1 MLREGSL
8 RQDLD
13 ATLPTLLASG
23 VSLQRLILVTDS
35 MAPDDVEER
44 GHMDHVVRRAISLG
58 LSPLQAIQTV
68 TLNPATY
75 SGLEQEIG
83 GIAPGRFADI
93 VLLEDLER
101 CHVRDVLVGGKIV
114 ARSGVSE
121 IKNEAMQLPDY
132 VMRSL
137 RLGLTIS
144 SDTFKIAAPN
154 PAPRVRVMEFLNQTI
169 TTERIIRFN
178 ASSGMVEADISKDLL
193 KVAMF
198 DRHHGSPQV
207 AFGFLKGFGAQ
218 VGAVGLTTNLDENT
232 LMIVG
237 SDDDDMARCAQALLQ
252 AGGGIAI
259 VNDGTILEQID
270 FPCGGIFS
278 LAPWQDVGRGLR
290 RIQTRL
296 KEMGSSFDKPIFA
309 LSFLPFVTLPA
320 LRITARGL
328 IQVKDRKVVSLFVD

>member
-44 GHMDHVVRRAISLG
+44 GHMDHVVRRAITLG

-93 VLLEDLER
+93 VLIDDFER

-114 ARSGVSE
+114 ARSGASDDKKRGDAVARLCDAFVTIRS
-121 IKNEAMQLPDY
+121 DY
-132 VMRSL
+132 FA
-137 RLGLTIS
+137 
-144 SDTFKIAAPN
+144 DTFKIAAPK
-154 PAPRVRVMEFLNQTI
+154 PAPGVRVMEFLNQTI
-169 TTERIIRFN
+169 TTERIVRFN
-178 ASSGMVEADISKDLL
+178 ASSGTVEADISKDLL

-290 RIQTRL
+290 RIQPGLRS
-296 KEMGSSFDKPIFA
+296 ER
-309 LSFLPFVTLPA
+309 FVE
-320 LRITARGL
+320 
-328 IQVKDRKVVSLFVD
+328 

>member
-1 MLREGSL
+1 
-8 RQDLD
+8 
-13 ATLPTLLASG
+13 
-23 VSLQRLILVTDS
+23 
-35 MAPDDVEER
+35 
-44 GHMDHVVRRAISLG
+44 
-58 LSPLQAIQTV
+58 
-68 TLNPATY
+68 
-75 SGLEQEIG
+75 
-83 GIAPGRFADI
+83 
-93 VLLEDLER
+93 
-101 CHVRDVLVGGKIV
+101 
-114 ARSGVSE
+114 
-121 IKNEAMQLPDY
+121 
-132 VMRSL
+132 
-137 RLGLTIS
+137 
-144 SDTFKIAAPN
+144 
-154 PAPRVRVMEFLNQTI
+154 MEFLNQTI

-178 ASSGMVEADISKDLL
+178 ASSGTVEADISDDLF
-193 KVAMF
+193 KVALF

-207 AFGFLKGFGAQ
+207 AFGFLKGFGAK

-237 SDDDDMARCAQALLQ
+237 SDDDDMALCVQALLQ

-259 VNDGTILEQID
+259 VNGGTVLEQID

-278 LAPWQDVGRGLR
+278 VAPWQDVGQGLR

>member
-93 VLLEDLER
+93 VLIDDLER

-114 ARSGVSE
+114 ARSGASE

-178 ASSGMVEADISKDLL
+178 ASSGMVEADISEDLL

-259 VNDGTILEQID
+259 VNDGDNFGTD
-270 FPCGGIFS
+270 
-278 LAPWQDVGRGLR
+278 
-290 RIQTRL
+290 
-296 KEMGSSFDKPIFA
+296 
-309 LSFLPFVTLPA
+309 
-320 LRITARGL
+320 
-328 IQVKDRKVVSLFVD
+328 